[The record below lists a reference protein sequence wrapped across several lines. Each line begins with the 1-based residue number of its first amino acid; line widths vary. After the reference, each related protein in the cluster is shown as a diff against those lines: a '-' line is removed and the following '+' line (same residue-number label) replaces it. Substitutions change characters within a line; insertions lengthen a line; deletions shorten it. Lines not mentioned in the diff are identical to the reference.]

1 MEPRFPNRSLFP
13 ESRFLTNM
21 FYHLPGS
28 GCPGV
33 LWTHS
38 CHHHTLL
45 ADSFHLNLYLELIHD
60 WPPIFH
66 FSGGAN
72 DHGIV
77 WYIPRILLKF
87 YQFEALG
94 WITNF
99 CISDLLKMLDTHT
112 IQREMK
118 TQGVGTQWQTLKKK
132 RKLFGFFFLRC
143 KEFFDNKF
151 TPFGTSILTF
161 WSNCVTIFTLLCTNA
176 FWWHLFIL
184 SFNGSFHGFSWYH
197 PTPKIRTVLT
207 LSQLINSY
215 HDPYKCE
222 PISSSRL

>member
-1 MEPRFPNRSLFP
+1 MHFLSPLCVSAFLNTFCVIPFHPHNERRGRSLLSFYRWGDWGLDISNYLEPRFPNRSLFP

-87 YQFEALG
+87 YQFEALV

-132 RKLFGFFFLRC
+132 RKLFGFFF
-143 KEFFDNKF
+143 
-151 TPFGTSILTF
+151 
-161 WSNCVTIFTLLCTNA
+161 
-176 FWWHLFIL
+176 
-184 SFNGSFHGFSWYH
+184 
-197 PTPKIRTVLT
+197 
-207 LSQLINSY
+207 
-215 HDPYKCE
+215 
-222 PISSSRL
+222 